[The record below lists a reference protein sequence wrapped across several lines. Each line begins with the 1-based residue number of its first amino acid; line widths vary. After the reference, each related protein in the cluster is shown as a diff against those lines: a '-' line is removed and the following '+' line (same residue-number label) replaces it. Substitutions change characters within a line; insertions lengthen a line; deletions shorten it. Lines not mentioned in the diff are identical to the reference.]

1 MIDKIIGDCDT
12 NFGAR
17 DLQRNIQKYVE
28 SEISGALLGV
38 EDTEIKTITGMNL
51 DWKDD
56 AVVVGFAKKKVVETP
71 QLVETKD
78 EEVVEKK

>member
-1 MIDKIIGDCDT
+1 
-12 NFGAR
+12 
-17 DLQRNIQKYVE
+17 
-28 SEISGALLGV
+28 
-38 EDTEIKTITGMNL
+38 MNL